1 MLFFIV
7 AQLTSEK
14 QHELVANL
22 TAREYILAWSR
33 TETDMY
39 KNRMIMTVMII
50 VSFMTACAQKPNS
63 EERGG
68 IRVDVGDNE
77 YQESQR
83 MEEGAGSLSDDAN
96 PALGGGPVPDSSS
109 TENGFTEN
117 ESIENDSAESSNNFS
132 DSEASE
138 ILAACAG
145 TRMEQT
151 IETAGGTPLLIS
163 ADINVE
169 GITRVSRY
177 EYILTN
183 ITEEKRANLFQSV
196 FPETADEAEYDELN
210 DVWTLDI
217 DPAIRN
223 YFLYLISYSN
233 GGATIPGEQII
244 VFENRYYD
252 LYPFE
257 DNRLDSVSDNRVN
270 AFLDEAE
277 SACRRVV
284 DSITD
289 TGDYALDFIHAYGNN
304 GRRPYLKLVFKR
316 MLDGMPVTTY
326 NDLAFLFDND
336 GIEKVSGSLF
346 SVKET
351 GLDKKI
357 LSPEEAVGKLQEQAA
372 FLNFEGASQMEVTE
386 ITLEYVV
393 VISSDGKILV
403 TPVWRFLLGEDEDE
417 RNFLRQKIL
426 GIDAVTGELIWEER
440 GNTL

>member
-1 MLFFIV
+1 
-7 AQLTSEK
+7 
-14 QHELVANL
+14 
-22 TAREYILAWSR
+22 
-33 TETDMY
+33 MY
-39 KNRMIMTVMII
+39 KKRMIMAVMMA
-50 VSFMTACAQKPNS
+50 VCFMTACAQKPDS

-68 IRVDVGDNE
+68 VRVAVGDNE
-77 YQESQR
+77 YQESQT
-83 MEEGAGSLSDDAN
+83 EEDGAGSLSDDAK
-96 PALGGGPVPDSSS
+96 PALSEEFAPDSSS
-109 TENGFTEN
+109 P
-117 ESIENDSAESSNNFS
+117 ENDDTESPGYSS
-132 DSEASE
+132 DREISE

-145 TRMEQT
+145 TRIEQT
-151 IETAGGTPLLIS
+151 IESAGGTSLLIS
-163 ADINVE
+163 ADVNVE
-169 GITRVSRY
+169 GITRVSQY
-177 EYILTN
+177 EYVLAD
-183 ITEEKRANLFQSV
+183 ITEEKRANLFKSV
-196 FPETADEAEYDELN
+196 FPETADQAEYDELN

-217 DPAIRN
+217 DAAIRN

-244 VFENRYYD
+244 MFENRYYD

-257 DNRLDSVSDNRVN
+257 DNRLGSVSDSRVN
-270 AFLDEAE
+270 ASLDEAE
-277 SACRRVV
+277 SVCRRVV

-289 TGDYALDFIHAYGNN
+289 TGDYAVDFIHAYGNN

-316 MLDGMPVTTY
+316 MLDGMPVTAY

-346 SVKET
+346 SVNET
-351 GLDKKI
+351 GLDKKL

-372 FLNFEGASQMEVTE
+372 FLDFEGESRVTVTE

-393 VISSDGKILV
+393 VMTPDGKILV
-403 TPVWRFLLGEDEDE
+403 TPVWRFQLGEDEDG